1 VKSIYNIKSSQGHPC
16 PDAVGKSQT
25 GASVLARNLWF
36 YLYLSD
42 IWLEEHW
49 NGSNGIDGILAPA
62 CKYDTNCFIC
72 IYQI

>member
-36 YLYLSD
+36 YLYL
-42 IWLEEHW
+42 LEIVWKEMG
-49 NGSNGIDGILAPA
+49 NVLKGIGGVMTPMRLKAQSSI
-62 CKYDTNCFIC
+62 
-72 IYQI
+72 

>member
-49 NGSNGIDGILAPA
+49 EWVEWNWW
-62 CKYDTNCFIC
+62 DTGASVQVW
-72 IYQI
+72 Y